1 MRVHE
6 IEIKELENRKTGQE
20 TFIETLKDS
29 ERRRQSRAEN
39 VQFETKYDKE
49 RDSRASPSSF

>member
-1 MRVHE
+1 MGVYE
-6 IEIKELENRKTGQE
+6 IEIQELENRKMGRE

-39 VQFETKYDKE
+39 VQFETNHDKE